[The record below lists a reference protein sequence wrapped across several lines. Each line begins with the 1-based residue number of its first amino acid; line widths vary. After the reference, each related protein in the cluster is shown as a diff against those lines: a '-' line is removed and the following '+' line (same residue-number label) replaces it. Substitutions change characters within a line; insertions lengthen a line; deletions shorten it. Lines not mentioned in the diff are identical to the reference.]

1 MTAAHDRL
9 AELNPR
15 APRRLLDELAG
26 KAARAAAQGKDRPQV
41 TVMLATGRELAGR
54 VVAIGDEGGVV
65 VLALHVG
72 GPASAP
78 TVTHVRVDQVIAV
91 TVDVAPDK
99 PAFDGPPPGR
109 LELARALGDHAAA
122 LTSVLGG
129 APVALS
135 TADPLGDDERHAVA
149 AALPTLA
156 KVLLALAADDL
167 GKDAL
172 RGLAAI
178 KVGAAGKGSVTQTAG
193 TLSIDVPRSSDDAW
207 DERAMRREIEKAL

>member
-1 MTAAHDRL
+1 VTAPNDRL
-9 AELNPR
+9 ADLNPR

-26 KAARAAAQGKDRPQV
+26 KAARAAAQGKERPQV
-41 TVMLATGRELAGR
+41 SVMLATGRELAGR

-65 VLALHVG
+65 VLALH
-72 GPASAP
+72 
-78 TVTHVRVDQVIAV
+78 VDQVIAV

-122 LTSVLGG
+122 LAAALGG

-178 KVGAAGKGSVTQTAG
+178 KVGAAGKGSVSQSAG
-193 TLSIDVPRSSDDAW
+193 TLSVDVPRSSDDAW